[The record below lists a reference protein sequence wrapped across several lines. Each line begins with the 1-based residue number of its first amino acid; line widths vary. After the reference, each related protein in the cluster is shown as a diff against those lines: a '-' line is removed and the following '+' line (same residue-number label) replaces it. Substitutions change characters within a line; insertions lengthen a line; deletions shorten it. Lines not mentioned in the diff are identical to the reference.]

1 MLLLHRVGGLHAGV
15 SGVCVSVV
23 TAEIAK
29 LGKVDN
35 GCTVEKSK
43 VDNAHCTVEKSKVDN
58 AHCTPPHGEKLG
70 NAHHH

>member
-43 VDNAHCTVEKSKVDN
+43 VDNAHCT
-58 AHCTPPHGEKLG
+58 PPHGEKLG